1 MTLRA
6 ITTKLKIPGIVSSR
20 LASTV
25 YSEHKIVSTDDGS
38 TIVAWHPRADFPY
51 ECTRSLPEEKIE
63 ENSSV
68 LKVKLTPQVMEVF
81 NKKTPEQARQELM
94 NITLTTKHRWFP
106 KPRLKKVKK
115 IPVEREYL

>member
-1 MTLRA
+1 MTLRL
-6 ITTKLKIPGIVSSR
+6 ITTKFYIPRTLSR
-20 LASTV
+20 FASTTN
-25 YSEHKIVSTDDGS
+25 SEHKIVCTNDGS
-38 TIVAWHPRADFPY
+38 TIVAWHPKTDFPY
-51 ECTRSLPEEKIE
+51 EHTRPLPEEKIE

-106 KPRLKKVKK
+106 KARLKKQRKL
-115 IPVEREYL
+115 PMEREYL